1 VNAVHSGGNAVHIR
15 DEVLFQEEMKMSSG
29 FMYVV
34 FGCVL
39 CFFLL
44 AVPSVHA
51 EWVDGG
57 IAICTAPSAQTSPKM
72 TSDGVGGAIITWTDG
87 RAWYSDIYAQ
97 RVDVDGNVLWEMN
110 GTAICTGTQAQGRP
124 NIASDGAGGAI
135 IVWEDYRSPSDDD
148 IYAQRVDANGNVL
161 WVADG
166 VPICAAEGNQ
176 GLARMISDGSGGAIV
191 TWEDSRGA
199 WYDIYAQRLD
209 ANGNV
214 LWTSNGV
221 AICTAAYNQEE
232 PQLVSD
238 GAGGAIITWYDYRD
252 ELYMLRY
259 YDIYAQRVDAD
270 GNILWTAN
278 GVAICTAIY
287 SQFRPQ
293 LVSDGEGGAIITWD
307 DYRAYDYEIYAQ
319 RVGAGG
325 NVLWTAN
332 GVAICTRSGSQVY
345 PHLVSDGAGGA
356 IITWQDYRP
365 AGYDI
370 YAQRV
375 DADGNALWAVNG
387 IAICTAAQAQA
398 YPRLASDGAGGA
410 IITWQDYRSASNYDI
425 YAQRVDG
432 NGNAIWITDGVV
444 VCAAAG
450 SQQYPEIVSSG
461 SGAIVTWG
469 DGDVYAQHTGFVT
482 TGVEAAGPANHMDLA
497 QSYPN
502 PFNPLCTI
510 RYDISRA
517 GNVSLRVFD
526 VDGSLVCTLVDSWR
540 EPGVYSAVWDGKDA
554 SGAPLASGV
563 YFYSIKADDFVAT
576 RKMVLLK

>member
-1 VNAVHSGGNAVHIR
+1 VHIR
-15 DEVLFQEEMKMSSG
+15 DELLFREETKMSSS
-29 FMYVV
+29 FIYVV
-34 FGCVL
+34 FGCIL

-57 IAICTAPSAQTSPKM
+57 IVICTAPSEQTSPKM

-87 RAWYSDIYAQ
+87 RALYSDIYAQ

-110 GTAICTGTQAQGRP
+110 GTAICTATQAQGRP

-135 IVWEDYRSPSDDD
+135 IVWEDYRSAGNESV
-148 IYAQRVDANGNVL
+148 YAQRVDADGNVL
-161 WVADG
+161 WTADG
-166 VPICAAEGNQ
+166 ILVCTGH
-176 GLARMISDGSGGAIV
+176 GSRGTLAIISDGAGGAIV
-191 TWEDSRGA
+191 TWEDSRGSFF
-199 WYDIYAQRLD
+199 DIYAQRLD

-270 GNILWTAN
+270 GNVLWTAN

-293 LVSDGEGGAIITWD
+293 LVSDGAGGAIITWD

-332 GVAICTRSGSQVY
+332 GVAICTSSGAQLY
-345 PHLVSDGAGGA
+345 PHLVSDGAAGA
-356 IITWQDYRP
+356 IITWQDYR
-365 AGYDI
+365 AGNYDI

-375 DADGNALWAVNG
+375 DADGNVLWTVNG
-387 IAICTAAQAQA
+387 IAICVATQAQA
-398 YPRLASDGAGGA
+398 APRIASDGAGGA
-410 IITWQDYRSASNYDI
+410 IITWEDFRNASDYDI

-444 VCAAAG
+444 MCAAEG
-450 SQQYPEIVSSG
+450 SQKYPEIVSSG

-469 DGDVYAQHTGFVT
+469 DGDIYAQHTGFVT
-482 TGVEAAGPANHMDLA
+482 TGVETAGPANHMDLA
-497 QSYPN
+497 QNYPN
-502 PFNPLCTI
+502 PFNPMCTI
-510 RYDISRA
+510 RYDIPHA
-517 GNVSLRVFD
+517 GKVTLRVFD
-526 VDGSLVCTLVDSWR
+526 VDGSLARTLVDGWR
-540 EPGVYSAVWDGKDA
+540 EPGKYSEIWDGKADDGTA
-554 SGAPLASGV
+554 LPSGV
-563 YFYSIKADDFVAT
+563 YFYRLEADDFVAT
-576 RKMVLLK
+576 RKMVLLR